1 MEKRELRQTIIG
13 QLKVQDSALKKKKD
27 AELLQALVATRA
39 YQDSR
44 VIATYL
50 AFDFEYDTSLLI
62 TQAQKDGKLIV
73 VPKTYPKGRMIFGL
87 YDEEQLALTRF
98 GLREPVSDVAFD
110 KNQID
115 LIHVPGVAFNEQGF
129 RVGYGAGYYDRYL
142 SDYEGAT
149 ISTIYDFQRA
159 DFKEDAHDV
168 AVKEVLVK

>member
-1 MEKRELRQTIIG
+1 MEKRELRQTVIG
-13 QLKVQDSALKKKKD
+13 ELKAQDSELKKKKD
-27 AELLQALVATRA
+27 KQLLQELVATKA
-39 YQDSR
+39 YQDSQ

-62 TQAQKDGKLIV
+62 EQAKRDGKLIV

-87 YDEEQLALTRF
+87 YDEKQLAPTRF
-98 GLREPVSDVAFD
+98 GLMEPVSDEAFD

-115 LIHVPGVAFNEQGF
+115 LIHVPGVVFNGQGF

-142 SDYEGAT
+142 SDYRGTT
-149 ISTIYDFQRA
+149 ISTIYDFQMA
-159 DFKEDAHDV
+159 DFKSGTHDI